1 MNDLKRKESDLIEKI
16 ADCDKRKA
24 ELQIFGQD
32 LRKQLAKL
40 RQLIAQQEKIN
51 AQAAEIS
58 VSELPVD
65 VLKEL
70 SGKLK

>member
-1 MNDLKRKESDLIEKI
+1 VRSEKPIYKVI
-16 ADCDKRKA
+16 A
-24 ELQIFGQD
+24 QD

-40 RQLIAQQEKIN
+40 RQLIAQQEKLN
-51 AQAAEIS
+51 AKAAEIS

-70 SGKLK
+70 SGKLR